1 MNQAPKWFTAVAIV
15 ALLWNVLGCIAFVL
29 DMRLT
34 PEDVAKLSEAQQAL
48 YAARPAWSV
57 AATAVAVFGG
67 ALGCIG
73 LLIRRR
79 WAFALLL
86 LSLLGIIVQD
96 VELFVLSN
104 GAVLAGVGAIVL
116 QAVVLLVGVLLVL
129 LGRKAID
136 RAWLS

>member
-1 MNQAPKWFTAVAIV
+1 MNQAPKWFTVVAIV

-48 YAARPAWSV
+48 HAARPAWSV
-57 AATAVAVFGG
+57 AATAIAVFGG

-79 WAFALLL
+79 WALALLL

-104 GAVLAGVGAIVL
+104 GAALAGIGAVVL

-129 LGRKAID
+129 LGRKGVA

>member
-1 MNQAPKWFTAVAIV
+1 MSQTPKWFTVVAIV

-34 PEDVAKLSEAQQAL
+34 PEDVAKLSEAQRAL

-73 LLIRRR
+73 LLVRRR

-116 QAVVLLVGVLLVL
+116 QAMVLLVGVLLVL
-129 LGRKAID
+129 LSRKAID